1 MKINFLKNKIW
12 VLVFLLILS
21 FILTFFVYQKVGQNP
36 VVLKKNEI
44 GFNFLTLKNNLWNFY
59 ILGIIFLGVN
69 FLISKKIKKENLR
82 NVLNYAN
89 IVIIV
94 IVFLIS
100 LQVYFLNL

>member
-1 MKINFLKNKIW
+1 MKKFLKNINFLFA
-12 VLVFLLILS
+12 LLLILS

-36 VVLKKNEI
+36 VVLKKNEL

>member
-1 MKINFLKNKIW
+1 MKKFLKNINFLFA
-12 VLVFLLILS
+12 LLLILS

-36 VVLKKNEI
+36 VVLKKNEL

-69 FLISKKIKKENLR
+69 LLILKKIKKENLR

>member
-21 FILTFFVYQKVGQNP
+21 FILIFFVYQRVGQNP
-36 VVLKKNEI
+36 VVLKKNEL

-94 IVFLIS
+94 IVFLVS